1 MEYVPSTPPPPL
13 STNGTHSSPQPAL
26 PQSALPLLRLPG
38 EIRNRIYEYVF
49 SDQTIHTVMDGPS
62 GTIKLSCKTTYDQSD
77 DSYEKYIALTK
88 TCRQI
93 HQEAR
98 LLPFKYCVIH
108 NWCRMDHLALWLN
121 RMDEDM
127 RKIVLAGLTDKQK
140 WCLGERSERKKRIM
154 DL

>member
-26 PQSALPLLRLPG
+26 PQSAFPLLRLPG

-93 HQEAR
+93 HYETYVLPWKLCDYSLKFMSYSFGQWLDRVDIGTHELAWSR
-98 LLPFKYCVIH
+98 LTDEEKEK
-108 NWCRMDHLALWLN
+108 LN
-121 RMDEDM
+121 RLQM
-127 RKIVLAGLTDKQK
+127 
-140 WCLGERSERKKRIM
+140 W
-154 DL
+154 